1 MFCIHCGKEIADN
14 CKFCP
19 HCGGELQPEKNPSLN
34 SMIDNAGEHIGSG
47 IDEVVSDLK
56 DEFKN
61 GSDTISKTVEQASQ
75 HVEDVRNNWRDY
87 LTMDNIELLSA
98 LVLALPI
105 FMGIVN
111 AVVGAVFGRL
121 DGIPVI
127 GLIFGIIPFL
137 VRLIFVL
144 AAAAG
149 LAAGV
154 YILMNQPEKRNLWSY
169 ITVCG
174 AGLAFLS
181 CLGILFG
188 FEAVPLVAGA
198 ACMLYGI
205 DCISRVLLQKKGID
219 SQPDIVNDVEAY
231 KTWYENYKR
240 EHPSDEPDT
249 TTVES
254 QYAYSAPN
262 NSYFDGDGVT
272 LLGLYILTAIV
283 CTVTCGLAFPW
294 MYCKLI
300 KWRKTH
306 TVIDGKRLDFNGTGG
321 SLFGHWILWE
331 LLSVITCGIYSFFV
345 HVALK
350 RWEMQHTTYEGQPAG
365 AGDFDGNSFQY
376 FGYGLIQVLLLM
388 ISCGL
393 AAPWTL
399 TIIQK
404 WEMRHSI
411 ILGDRMRYDGTA
423 LGILGQYIIV
433 FLLSMITFGIYSP
446 WGTVRINKY
455 IYSHTHVDR

>member
-1 MFCIHCGKEIADN
+1 
-14 CKFCP
+14 
-19 HCGGELQPEKNPSLN
+19 
-34 SMIDNAGEHIGSG
+34 
-47 IDEVVSDLK
+47 
-56 DEFKN
+56 
-61 GSDTISKTVEQASQ
+61 
-75 HVEDVRNNWRDY
+75 
-87 LTMDNIELLSA
+87 
-98 LVLALPI
+98 
-105 FMGIVN
+105 
-111 AVVGAVFGRL
+111 
-121 DGIPVI
+121 
-127 GLIFGIIPFL
+127 
-137 VRLIFVL
+137 
-144 AAAAG
+144 
-149 LAAGV
+149 
-154 YILMNQPEKRNLWSY
+154 
-169 ITVCG
+169 
-174 AGLAFLS
+174 
-181 CLGILFG
+181 
-188 FEAVPLVAGA
+188 
-198 ACMLYGI
+198 
-205 DCISRVLLQKKGID
+205 
-219 SQPDIVNDVEAY
+219 
-231 KTWYENYKR
+231 
-240 EHPSDEPDT
+240 
-249 TTVES
+249 
-254 QYAYSAPN
+254 
-262 NSYFDGDGVT
+262 
-272 LLGLYILTAIV
+272 
-283 CTVTCGLAFPW
+283 

-433 FLLSMITFGIYSP
+433 FLLSIITFGIYSP